1 MLLDLK
7 LKKIVLKKFSVR
19 LDKAN
24 LGIQRSYKELVYLSL
39 LSGGDEIRDMLYQ
52 LGLYGI
58 RTKDYEIFIPHV
70 TLGRV
75 NKVVSDEEYKNLS
88 LDVRNVNKDLKV
100 NDIRFDVKEIHLIE
114 SSEGSISVIK
124 SYPLV

>member
-1 MLLDLK
+1 M
-7 LKKIVLKKFSVR
+7 
-19 LDKAN
+19 
-24 LGIQRSYKELVYLSL
+24 
-39 LSGGDEIRDMLYQ
+39 
-52 LGLYGI
+52 
-58 RTKDYEIFIPHV
+58 